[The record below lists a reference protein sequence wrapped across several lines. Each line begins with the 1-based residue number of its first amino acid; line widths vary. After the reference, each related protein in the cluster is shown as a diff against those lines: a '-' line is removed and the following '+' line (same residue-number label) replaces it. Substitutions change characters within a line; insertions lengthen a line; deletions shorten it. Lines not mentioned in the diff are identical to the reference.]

1 MGGSFDSSRT
11 ASGFT
16 ASPPGTVST
25 ALQTAVL
32 SLTFVANFLGN
43 ICVCLAISRARSLR
57 QKPSSSIL
65 ASLAVSDFSL
75 LSFLLFR
82 LIWLYDFEAA
92 NKACEHFLVLL
103 GALSYVSICHIC
115 LLSCDRY
122 IAIIYPLRYKAILT
136 TTRVKLALLVSW
148 GAPVISIVVLPL
160 FYGDS
165 DSAQFRT
172 SIIGCSESTDEPSLL
187 HKIHLVFNFTLFVAI
202 PFVVLLLVYGHI
214 AKISWF
220 QSNRV
225 EPGENLNPETAELR
239 RKKRKDM
246 KWMKTIGKKSLTA
259 LKMLFFLM
267 VIGAFAFCYIPAF
280 VCILVTAKLG
290 PSRVPNALHSTVVV
304 MITINS
310 ALNPIIYMLRSN
322 DFKRAYKKI
331 FRGAS
336 VEPSNATGTART
348 GVTLLGATTCTAQID
363 LPSVTQ

>member
-246 KWMKTIGKKSLTA
+246 KWMKTIV
-259 LKMLFFLM
+259 M